1 MSIGT
6 ELLRYNNQQKFICP
20 DCETTGLNLL
30 YALPWQVGYVTFDLK
45 NNLTKENRYIWWPD
59 LKVSADAARITRFD
73 YGYYKDKAEDPV
85 KVLEELEDVLYSE
98 SYKVVSQN
106 WLGYDSM
113 IINSWRR
120 ALKLKPR
127 YDYLYQPFKVYDT
140 LAISRAIKKGIK
152 PDTSSSNAFLSW
164 QYKMQSIHQKGLKCS
179 LGAIGKEL
187 GVVFDENS
195 LHDAL
200 SDVLLNVE
208 VFRKQVWNM
217 ELI

>member
-1 MSIGT
+1 MIGS
-6 ELLRYNNQQKFICP
+6 ELLRFNKKQLFICP
-20 DCETTGLNLL
+20 DTETTGLNLIHT
-30 YALPWQVGYVTFDLK
+30 LPWQLGYVTFTLD
-45 NNLTKENRYIWWPD
+45 NNIEKVNRYIWWPD
-59 LKVSADAARITRFD
+59 LKVSADAARITRFNYD
-73 YGYYKDKAEDPV
+73 YYKEKAEDPL
-85 KVLEELEDVLYSE
+85 KVLEEFEDILYSE

-140 LAISRAIKKGIK
+140 LAISRSIKKDIK
-152 PDTSSSNAFLSW
+152 PDTSSSNAFLAW
-164 QYKMQSIHQKGLKCS
+164 QYRMQSIHQKGLKCS

-187 GVVFDENS
+187 GVVFDESS

-200 SDVLLNVE
+200 SDVMLNVE
-208 VFRKQVWNM
+208 VFRKQVKAV
-217 ELI
+217 ELV